1 MSEKKRFI
9 LAHQVARSGAIE
21 AVRSAPDGYVVDVA
35 PAKRSLDQNAKLW
48 PMLTDISRQVLWP
61 VDGELQH
68 LIEEDWKDIFTA
80 ALRKHQRMAK
90 GIDGGIVM
98 LGSRTSKMKK
108 PEFCDLLE
116 IIYAFGSE
124 RGVQWSEPK
133 PVTEREKPK
142 LRIAA

>member
-1 MSEKKRFI
+1 MSEKKRFVLVHDI
-9 LAHQVARSGAIE
+9 ARRLAVE
-21 AVRSAPDGYVVDVA
+21 AVKAAPDGYVVKVE
-35 PAKRSLDQNAKLW
+35 PEKRTLDQNAKLW
-48 PMLTDISRQVLWP
+48 PMLSDISHQLLWP

-108 PEFCDLLE
+108 PEFCDLIE
-116 IIYAFGSE
+116 IIYAFGSDKD
-124 RGVQWSEPK
+124 VQWSEPK
-133 PVTEREKPK
+133 PKVERPK